1 MEARFEGTLE
11 YDPNSK
17 CLFFRH
23 DNGSRSAPLWPKG
36 TKPVIHDDKRGV
48 EVRGN
53 GRILEGDR
61 VDASGGGT
69 DRAAVADLNIPE
81 SCIPEGREGSTLP
94 RIRCARVEF
103 GSSGLIV
110 ISRLD

>member
-1 MEARFEGTLE
+1 MMISAESRFGGMA
-11 YDPNSK
+11 
-17 CLFFRH
+17 
-23 DNGSRSAPLWPKG
+23 GSLRATGS
-36 TKPVIHDDKRGV
+36 T
-48 EVRGN
+48 
-53 GRILEGDR
+53 R
-61 VDASGGGT
+61 VVGGT